1 MTVTVIG
8 AVGGTPAGAFQGP
21 FSGSV
26 NANSDGTF
34 SIDPRDQ
41 AFALAAGYIPARR
54 ETVQYVP
61 KTAPTIL
68 TVRQIVSSVA
78 LGNTSLTIANQPD
91 VVRQCQIRVDP
102 GTSAIT
108 AGICRV
114 TCGAQVDALS
124 LVTAASTLLN
134 VPFTKGA
141 MTVASAV
148 VTGLTGGT
156 SPKIQIDTTASLA
169 VPIPPNC
176 ADVTIIKEITNS
188 ADSSAN
194 LGTLTTAGNLD
205 TAHRAEFD
213 AYLRR
218 RLRHGF
224 TEPGA
229 TLSTALK
236 AAYSRHV
243 VGDLDGALPY
253 YATGLRGAQRPEPWL
268 SVASLLSDRGQHE
281 AALVCARKALDAD
294 PAHPDANKNLGCIL
308 YRMQRYGEAR
318 IWLEAAIA
326 LRLSDHEIAFNLGAA
341 CFALGDLA
349 ESERRSIEAVCTAP
363 DEVAHGCAL
372 TQLAYRCSPRATTGA
387 AWRFTNTA
395 LPRSRA
401 PRSGNSG
408 SRNGRARSWRA
419 SRS

>member
-1 MTVTVIG
+1 MPIQTALFQSTRATKPLRWRLATFRRG
-8 AVGGTPAGAFQGP
+8 ARRFSMCQRRHRP
-21 FSGSV
+21 FSRLG
-26 NANSDGTF
+26 
-34 SIDPRDQ
+34 
-41 AFALAAGYIPARR
+41 
-54 ETVQYVP
+54 
-61 KTAPTIL
+61 K
-68 TVRQIVSSVA
+68 SSPLA

-108 AGICRV
+108 AGICTV

-124 LVTAASTLLN
+124 LVTATSTLLN

-148 VTGLTGGT
+148 LTGLTGGT

-236 AAYSRHV
+236 AAYSRQV

-253 YATGLRGAQRPEPWL
+253 YATGLRGAQRPEPWF

-281 AALVCARKALDAD
+281 AALVCAE
-294 PAHPDANKNLGCIL
+294 G
-308 YRMQRYGEAR
+308 AR
-318 IWLEAAIA
+318 
-326 LRLSDHEIAFNLGAA
+326 
-341 CFALGDLA
+341 
-349 ESERRSIEAVCTAP
+349 RRP
-363 DEVAHGCAL
+363 
-372 TQLAYRCSPRATTGA
+372 
-387 AWRFTNTA
+387 
-395 LPRSRA
+395 
-401 PRSGNSG
+401 
-408 SRNGRARSWRA
+408 RA
-419 SRS
+419 SRRQQKPRLHPLPDAALRRGADMARGGDRLASVRPRDRL

>member
-1 MTVTVIG
+1 MTVTVID

-156 SPKIQIDTTASLA
+156 SPKIQIATTASLA

-205 TAHRAEFD
+205 TAHRAEIRRIPSASPTPRFHRTGRNPEYG
-213 AYLRR
+213 AQGGLQPPRR
-218 RLRHGF
+218 RR
-224 TEPGA
+224 
-229 TLSTALK
+229 
-236 AAYSRHV
+236 SRW
-243 VGDLDGALPY
+243 
-253 YATGLRGAQRPEPWL
+253 R
-268 SVASLLSDRGQHE
+268 ASLLRDRFTG
-281 AALVCARKALDAD
+281 
-294 PAHPDANKNLGCIL
+294 
-308 YRMQRYGEAR
+308 
-318 IWLEAAIA
+318 
-326 LRLSDHEIAFNLGAA
+326 
-341 CFALGDLA
+341 
-349 ESERRSIEAVCTAP
+349 RSA
-363 DEVAHGCAL
+363 
-372 TQLAYRCSPRATTGA
+372 PRAVVLGGLA
-387 AWRFTNTA
+387 AV
-395 LPRSRA
+395 
-401 PRSGNSG
+401 
-408 SRNGRARSWRA
+408 
-419 SRS
+419 